1 MAPKRR
7 ASTPLSES
15 DPDTDDLVS
24 RILAPNPKPKKKR
37 ARCEEETKAALKVAK
52 LETNSGLKAKM
63 KGKGGSRAVSSS
75 GSANA
80 LTDKVFRCRRLAPH
94 QVQGKVPQ
102 LAE

>member
-1 MAPKRR
+1 M
-7 ASTPLSES
+7 
-15 DPDTDDLVS
+15 
-24 RILAPNPKPKKKR
+24 
-37 ARCEEETKAALKVAK
+37 KAALKVTK

-80 LTDKVFRCRRLAPH
+80 DKVFRCRRLTPH